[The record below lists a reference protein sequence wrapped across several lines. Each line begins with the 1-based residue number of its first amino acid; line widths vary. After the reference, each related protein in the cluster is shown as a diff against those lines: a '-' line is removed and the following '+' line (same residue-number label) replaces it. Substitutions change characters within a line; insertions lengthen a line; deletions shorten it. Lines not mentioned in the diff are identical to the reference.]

1 MAKSTLEEGRTA
13 PGPESGKVE
22 REVRAKAER
31 EAKLA
36 EAEREDRAGG
46 GTGFVKSYENLRNSF
61 VTWAYKYQKKP
72 RRIMLPKAMSAEE
85 MESKYQEK
93 RVPTVIPKITD
104 ENWEEIEIQPIME
117 PYSFVRVR
125 YNKINHEYLYEVI
138 EPQLAQEE
146 EKHLEFLKD
155 TLLKTLEYTLE
166 DATTKDKEEY
176 LRKSVDA
183 LLYSRNIRLDD
194 VSKDRII
201 YYIIRDFIGY
211 SVINVLMIDPQI
223 EDISCDGPS
232 IPLYIY
238 HRKYHSVR
246 TNVVFKNDHELDSFV
261 IGLAQRCGKHISVAD
276 PLLDATV
283 PDGSRLQATL
293 AREVTTR
300 GSSFTVRRFRDSP
313 FTPPDI
319 IRFKTMSVEMI
330 SYLWLAIEHGE
341 SMLICGGTAS
351 GKTTTLNA
359 LLLFIPPQ
367 HKIITIEDTREINLP
382 HENWIASLTRG
393 GFGAKNEAGRSA
405 GEIDMFELLKAALR
419 QRPQYLMVGEVRGK
433 EAQTLFQA
441 MATGHTVYSTFH
453 ADSVKSMVHRLENP
467 PISLPRML
475 LSSLNI
481 VLLQGQVR
489 VGKGM
494 ARRVK
499 SIVEIVGIEPETN
512 ELITNTVYSWSPAD
526 DVFIYNGHSFM
537 FEKIMNQQSWTSEQM
552 KEEFKRRCEIIEWM
566 RKTNV
571 RNYLDVARIVSGYYK
586 DPDIT
591 IEKVRRDLYG

>member
-1 MAKSTLEEGRTA
+1 MKERMKMADPN
-13 PGPESGKVE
+13 PGDPGALADTERPEIDE
-22 REVRAKAER
+22 IAEDIRAKAD
-31 EAKLA
+31 K
-36 EAEREDRAGG
+36 EAEKVHHHEEQAKEAG
-46 GTGFVKSYENLRNSF
+46 FRMDIWKAVENLRNEF
-61 VTWAYKYQKKP
+61 ITQLYKWQKKP

-93 RVPTVIPKITD
+93 RVPTVIPKITE

-117 PYSFVRVR
+117 PYSFVRIR
-125 YNKINHEYLYEVI
+125 YNN
-138 EPQLAQEE
+138 QLTEEE
-146 EKHLEFLKD
+146 EKLLEFLKD
-155 TLLKTLEYTLE
+155 TLLKTLEYTLD

-183 LLYSRNIRLDD
+183 LLISRNIRLED

-211 SVINVLMIDPQI
+211 SVINVLMVDPQI
-223 EDISCDGPS
+223 EDISCDGPA

-246 TNVVFKNDHELDSFV
+246 TNVIFKNDHELDSFV

-276 PLLDATV
+276 PLLDATI

-300 GSSFTVRRFRDSP
+300 GSSFTVRRFRDNP

-319 IRFKTMSVEMI
+319 IRFKTMSVEMVA
-330 SYLWLAIEHGE
+330 YLWLAIEHGE

-393 GFGAKNEAGRSA
+393 GFGAKGQDGKAA

-441 MATGHTVYSTFH
+441 MATGHTVYSTMH

-467 PISLPRML
+467 PIALPRIL

-489 VGKGM
+489 VGNGM

-499 SIVEIVGIEPETN
+499 QIVEIVGIEPETN
-512 ELITNTVYSWSPAD
+512 ELITNTVYNWSAAD

-537 FEKIMNQQSWTSEQM
+537 FEKIMNQQSMTSEQM
-552 KEEFKRRCEIIEWM
+552 KEEFKRRCDLIEWM

-571 RNYLDVARIVSGYYK
+571 RNYLDVAKLVSGYYK
-586 DPDIT
+586 DPDT
-591 IEKVRRDLYG
+591 TVERVRQDLYG

>member
-1 MAKSTLEEGRTA
+1 
-13 PGPESGKVE
+13 
-22 REVRAKAER
+22 
-31 EAKLA
+31 
-36 EAEREDRAGG
+36 
-46 GTGFVKSYENLRNSF
+46 
-61 VTWAYKYQKKP
+61 
-72 RRIMLPKAMSAEE
+72 MLPKAMSAEE

-93 RVPTVIPKITD
+93 RVPTVIPRITED
-104 ENWEEIEIQPIME
+104 NWEEIEIQPIME
-117 PYSFVRVR
+117 PYSFIRVR
-125 YNKINHEYLYEVI
+125 YNKENHEYLYEVI
-138 EPQLAQEE
+138 EPQLTEEE
-146 EKHLEFLKD
+146 EKLLEFLKD

-183 LLYSRNIRLDD
+183 LLISRNIRLED

-211 SVINVLMIDPQI
+211 SVINVLMVDPQI
-223 EDISCDGPS
+223 EDISCDGPA
-232 IPLYIY
+232 IPLFIY

-246 TNVVFKNDHELDSFV
+246 TNVIFKNDHDVDSFV

-276 PLLDATV
+276 PLLDATI

-300 GSSFTVRRFRDSP
+300 GSSFTIRRFRDNP

-319 IRFKTMSVEMI
+319 IRFKTMSVEMVA
-330 SYLWLAIEHGE
+330 YLWLSIEHGE
-341 SMLICGGTAS
+341 SILICGGTAS

-359 LLLFIPPQ
+359 LLLFVPPQ

-393 GFGAKNEAGRSA
+393 GFGARGADGKAA

-419 QRPQYLMVGEVRGK
+419 QRPQYLMVGEVRGQ

-441 MATGHTVYSTFH
+441 MATGHTVYSTMH

-467 PISLPRML
+467 PISLPRIL

-481 VLLQGQVR
+481 VLLQAQVR

-512 ELITNTVYSWSPAD
+512 ELIPNSVYSWSSAD

-537 FEKIMNQQSWTSEQM
+537 FEKIMNNQSMTSEQM
-552 KEEFKRRCEIIEWM
+552 KEEFMDCWFMIFSNMKE
-566 RKTNV
+566 
-571 RNYLDVARIVSGYYK
+571 
-586 DPDIT
+586 
-591 IEKVRRDLYG
+591 